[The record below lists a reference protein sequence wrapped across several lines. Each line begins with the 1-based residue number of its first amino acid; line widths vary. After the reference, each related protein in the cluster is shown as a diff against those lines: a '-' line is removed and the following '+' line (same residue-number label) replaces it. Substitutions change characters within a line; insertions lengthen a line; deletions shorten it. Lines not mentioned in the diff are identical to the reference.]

1 MAQNEKIYERPSG
14 SKSLVGPMIAV
25 FVIIIGLS
33 YMLPGSKLP
42 SFITNGSQFSS
53 LHQTPSQQSS
63 TGRIDQTDRSQY
75 ASDQEY
81 NTWHF
86 SSCSAAAMAYVL
98 NSLGG
103 HYIIHDVLSA
113 EISTGQISSYSGLLY
128 GFDSIARTVQAL
140 GYHTN
145 PVVGGI
151 EGIVGM
157 ANGGNPVIVS
167 MQNADWPKGHILVVT
182 GGDSSTMQ
190 IVDSWTTNK
199 TNISRVDFASQWTG
213 LAATI
218 AKGDAQ

>member
-33 YMLPGSKLP
+33 YLLPGSKLP
-42 SFITNGSQFSS
+42 SFITNGHQFASQQ
-53 LHQTPSQQSS
+53 LSQQSS

-81 NTWHF
+81 STWHL
-86 SSCSAAAMAYVL
+86 SSCSAASMVYVL
-98 NSLGG
+98 NSLGS
-103 HYIIHDVLSA
+103 HYTIHDVLQA
-113 EISTGQISSYSGLLY
+113 EIQQGQISSYSGILY
-128 GFDSIARTVQAL
+128 GFDSVAKTVQAL
-140 GYHTN
+140 GYHAT

-167 MQNADWPKGHILVVT
+167 MQNADWPRGHILVVV
-182 GGDSSTMQ
+182 GGDTTNLQ
-190 IVDSWTTNK
+190 VVDSWTTNK
-199 TNISRVDFASQWTG
+199 TSISRSDFSSQWTG
-213 LAATI
+213 LAASIT
-218 AKGDAQ
+218 KGV